1 MNAFAQTS
9 DTRAPGFG
17 PARSQLALIA
27 VTDFTVWLGSGAIMP
42 YLPIFLREE
51 AHASLSLIA
60 VIASAYFVGV
70 FAFSSY
76 FGHLSDRVGRR
87 PMIIAGTVLYAVAT
101 ALLLTTTQPV
111 WFVVFRLI
119 EGIGTA
125 AVVPAAQAL
134 VADIT
139 VNENRSRAY
148 GWLTSAQFTGLIVGP
163 ALAWPLYAL
172 GGGHGRWAF
181 ATIFIFGAALTAVV
195 AAVLALFLREP
206 PRRAGAPS
214 HDGVARPPLRVL
226 LTRPVLAIIVVVA
239 TAEFAMGTW
248 EVVWSLWLRHIGAP
262 MRAIGLTWIVFSV
275 PMAFSFVGGRV
286 ADRANRFALMAWGFG
301 IVGASWI
308 VFSLTHDLTAYLAA
322 MLIGGAAFAVAFPA
336 KQAFLVQVAQPR
348 WLGSIQGIEQTA
360 MQLSALIGT
369 LTAPLLYGLVGGAIF
384 AIGGAVALGGLIV
397 AVPTLRREWACV
409 SDESG
414 VRSCADA
421 RRRTVDERYGPEL
434 TGEVE

>member
-1 MNAFAQTS
+1 MNVFAQTS

-27 VTDFTVWLGSGAIMP
+27 VTDFTVWLGSGAILP
-42 YLPIFLREE
+42 YLPIFLKEQ
-51 AHASLSLIA
+51 AHASLTLIA
-60 VIASAYFVGV
+60 LIASAYFVGV

-101 ALLLTTTQPV
+101 ALLLTTTEPA
-111 WFVVFRLI
+111 WFIVFRLI
-119 EGIGTA
+119 EGVGTA
-125 AVVPAAQAL
+125 AVVPAAQAF

-181 ATIFIFGAALTAVV
+181 ATIFIFGAALTAGV
-195 AAVLALFLREP
+195 AVVLALFLREP
-206 PRRAGAPS
+206 ARAARARS
-214 HDGVARPPLRVL
+214 EDRVARPALRLL
-226 LTRPVLAIIVVVA
+226 LTRPVLAIIVAVA
-239 TAEFAMGTW
+239 TAEFAMGAW

-262 MRAIGLTWIVFSV
+262 MRVIGLTWIAFSLPV
-275 PMAFSFVGGRV
+275 AFSFIGGRV
-286 ADRANRFALMAWGFG
+286 ADRGNRFALMAWGFG

-308 VFSLTHDLTAYLAA
+308 AFSLTHNLVVYLAA

-360 MQLSALIGT
+360 MQLSALVGT

-397 AVPTLRREWACV
+397 ALPTLHREWACV
-409 SDESG
+409 SESSG
-414 VRSCADA
+414 ARSCADA
-421 RRRTVDERYGPEL
+421 RRRAADDRYGPEL
-434 TGEVE
+434 SGEVE